1 MRQPRSGHVA
11 ALPLLVSAVLVALM
25 PAGASTPVA
34 AQAQVRAAAPAA
46 LPPAR
51 EIIDR
56 YIREIGGRAAILGY
70 SSAHVIGTASM
81 PAAGLTGKMEIFHAR
96 PNKFLQ
102 RISLPGIGD
111 IEEGFDGTVGWTS
124 SALTGPLLFEG
135 KQLRERAFDADFYS
149 ELKSPERYESITTV
163 EKTTFEEKAVYKVK
177 LVKKGGG
184 EDFEF
189 YDVETGLK
197 AGAQATRE
205 SQMGPMTGT
214 TSFSDYKKFGMLRA
228 PATMKVTTLNVQ
240 MVMSILALEYDN
252 VDPAIFA
259 LPPQIKALIK

>member
-1 MRQPRSGHVA
+1 MRQPRFGPVV
-11 ALPLLVSAVLVALM
+11 ALPLLVSAALVAFT
-25 PAGASTPVA
+25 PAGALTPLA
-34 AQAQVRAAAPAA
+34 AQEAQVKPAA
-46 LPPAR
+46 LPAAR

-56 YIREIGGRAAILGY
+56 YIREIGGRKAILGY

-81 PAAGLTGKMEIFHAR
+81 PAAGLTGKMEIFHAK

-124 SALTGPLLFEG
+124 SALTGPILFEG
-135 KQLRERAFDADFYS
+135 KQLQERAFDADFYG
-149 ELKSPERYESITTV
+149 ELKAPERYASMTTV
-163 EKTTFEEKAVYKVK
+163 EKTTFDEKPVYKVK

-184 EDFEF
+184 EDIEF

-197 AGAQATRE
+197 AGSQATRE
-205 SQMGPMTGT
+205 SPMGPMTGT

-228 PATMKVTTLNVQ
+228 
-240 MVMSILALEYDN
+240 LEYDT
-252 VDPAIFA
+252 VDPAVFA